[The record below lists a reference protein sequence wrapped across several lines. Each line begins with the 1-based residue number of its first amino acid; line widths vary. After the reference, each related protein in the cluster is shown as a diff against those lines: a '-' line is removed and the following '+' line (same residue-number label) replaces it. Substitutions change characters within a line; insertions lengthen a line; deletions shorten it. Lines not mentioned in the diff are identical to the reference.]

1 MDISTIKFTRIR
13 THKNR
18 NSKYEKS
25 VKLKCDTCEREYDN
39 DHLTL
44 SYPGSRN
51 PILPGGGLR
60 KPPG

>member
-25 VKLKCDTCEREYDN
+25 VKLKCDTCEREYDRN
-39 DHLTL
+39 DHLKITML
-44 SYPGSRN
+44 KIPSSR
-51 PILPGGGLR
+51 
-60 KPPG
+60 